1 MKQTPIRMAF
11 KDAFM
16 TFDADTIDA
25 AGAFLIGELERLDQD
40 LHEPLAAVTWSRD
53 INVRS
58 DVSVADEF
66 SSFTNSSF
74 AAAGGVAGS
83 GKAWVGKDAN
93 AIVGIG
99 LGIEKTTTPLTLWAM
114 QLGWTLPELESAI
127 KLGRPID
134 VQKFAGMKLK
144 HQMDIDEMV
153 YVGDDG
159 LGLDGLVNSGQVK
172 NRGKAESG
180 GWMQAADV
188 GAILNDINSL
198 LESTWKASAYAV
210 CPDKLL
216 LPPVQFSFLASQI
229 VSAAGNI
236 SILEYM
242 RKNTLCNSIN
252 GRELDIQPVKW
263 LTDAGDKKTT
273 RMVAYTNEEDRVR
286 FPMVGLQH
294 TPIEYRDLR
303 QLTTYFGRLGAV
315 EFVYPETI
323 GYRDGI

>member
-1 MKQTPIRMAF
+1 MNKIHPRMKF
-11 KDAFM
+11 KDNFM
-16 TFDADTIDA
+16 TFDAETIVS
-25 AGAFLIGELERLDQD
+25 AGAFLVGELERLDQD
-40 LHEPLAAVTWSRD
+40 LHEPLVSVTWSRD
-53 INVRS
+53 IKLRS
-58 DVSVADEF
+58 DVSIADEY

-74 AAAGGVAGS
+74 ASAGGVAGS
-83 GKAWVGKDAN
+83 GKSWIGKDGN
-93 AIVGIG
+93 AIQGVG

-134 VQKFAGMKLK
+134 TQKYAGLKLK

-153 YVGDDG
+153 YVGDDA
-159 LGLDGLVNSGQVK
+159 LGLDGLLNAAVVK

-188 GAILNDINSL
+188 GSILNDVNLL
-198 LESTWKASAYAV
+198 LESTWKAGGYQI

-216 LPPVQFSFLASQI
+216 LPPVQFSFLTSQI

-236 SILEYM
+236 SILEYIK
-242 RKNTLCNSIN
+242 KNSLCNSVN

-263 LTDAGDKKTT
+263 LTDAGEKKTT
-273 RMVAYTNEEDRVR
+273 RMVAYTNDENRLR
-286 FPMVGLQH
+286 FPMTSLQH
-294 TPIEYRDLR
+294 TPVEYRDIR

-315 EFVYPETI
+315 EFVYPNTV